1 MNTIMGLINNQI
13 SEKEFS
19 DVLLNITQKNEFDDK
34 QNIIEDKKES
44 EKEKKKLIFE
54 IDSKKKKKE
63 KEISDCFCNNYIK
76 QKKEENNFLINIEGN
91 ELSDNTDI
99 SEIKNK
105 KNNNNEP
112 KKSKHYCVKTFT
124 FEDFVLNKNDNN

>member
-44 EKEKKKLIFE
+44 EKERKR
-54 IDSKKKKKE
+54 
-63 KEISDCFCNNYIK
+63 
-76 QKKEENNFLINIEGN
+76 NF
-91 ELSDNTDI
+91 
-99 SEIKNK
+99 
-105 KNNNNEP
+105 
-112 KKSKHYCVKTFT
+112 
-124 FEDFVLNKNDNN
+124 